1 MNFVRPADAEETLG
15 AYLLALKDEDH
26 PSLFALSRQP
36 LPLLEGTDRS
46 KVLKGGYPV
55 YGSENPQITL
65 IGTGAE
71 VSRAIEVAKL
81 LEKDG
86 SRVRVVSMPSQAHF
100 DRQSREY
107 RRSVLPK
114 DSLIVAIEAW
124 GSQGW
129 AKYAHAGAHMHTF
142 GMSAPQNTLY
152 EFFGFSPEN
161 LAKKITSWSSGFKK
175 GDGYELPGV
184 GEFEELLL
192 GQVPN
197 HHSPVPYK
205 V

>member
-1 MNFVRPADAEETLG
+1 MG
-15 AYLLALKDEDH
+15 AWLLALKDADH

-36 LPLLEGTDRS
+36 LPLLDGTDRNL
-46 KVLKGGYPV
+46 VAKGAYPV
-55 YGSENPQITL
+55 YGPEDPQFTL
-65 IGTGAE
+65 IATGAE
-71 VSRAIEVAKL
+71 VARAIEVAKV

-86 SRVRVVSMPSQAHF
+86 KKVRVVSMPSQEHF

-107 RRSVLPK
+107 KRSVLPPT
-114 DSLIVAIEAW
+114 SLIVAIEAW
-124 GSQGW
+124 GSLGW
-129 AKYAHAGAHMHTF
+129 ARYAHAGAHMHTF

-152 EFFGFSPEN
+152 EFFGFGPEH
-161 LAKKITSWSSGFKK
+161 LAEKITSWSSGLKK

-192 GQVPN
+192 GVQPD
-197 HHSPVPYK
+197 HHSPAPYK